1 MLYISHRERSTRVLG
16 PGLRYVIWV
25 QGCLKRCPNCIN
37 PAGRPLDR
45 NGYHIDTEILFQEIG
60 STPHL
65 TGITISGGEP
75 FLQADDLV
83 GLIRRIK
90 TETTLDVMIY
100 SGYTLDELRAR
111 NSPAVDEI
119 LAGTDLLVDGEYVE
133 EKNFNRLY
141 RGSDNQTIHFLSKKY
156 LPFKDRIEAAHNRDV
171 EFICRGEE
179 LFVVGIPIKGFQKQF
194 INKIWEAQK

>member
-1 MLYISHRERSTRVLG
+1 MLYISHRELATRVLG

-45 NGYHIDTEILFQEIG
+45 NGYYIDTEILFQEM
-60 STPHL
+60 SSAPQL
-65 TGITISGGEP
+65 TGLTISGGEP

-83 GLIRRIK
+83 VLIRRIK
-90 TETTLDVMIY
+90 TETTLDVMMY
-100 SGYTLDELRAR
+100 SGYTLGELRAR
-111 NSPAVDEI
+111 QSPSVDEI
-119 LAGTDLLVDGEYVE
+119 LDNIDLLVDGEYVE
-133 EKNFNRLY
+133 ERNFNQMY
-141 RGSDNQTIHFLSKKY
+141 RGSDNQRIHFLSKKY

-179 LFVVGIPIKGFQKQF
+179 MFVIGLPIKGFQKQF
-194 INKIWEAQK
+194 INKIWEVQK